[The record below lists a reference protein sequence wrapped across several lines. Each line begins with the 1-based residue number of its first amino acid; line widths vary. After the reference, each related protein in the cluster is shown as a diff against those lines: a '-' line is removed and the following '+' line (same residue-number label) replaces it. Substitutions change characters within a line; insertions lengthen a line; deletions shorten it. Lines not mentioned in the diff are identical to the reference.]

1 MTAIVFDKV
10 WKEYGDHVVLER
22 IDLVIAPRSFVALV
36 GPSGCG
42 KTTFLRMLLGEEA
55 PTRGRILI
63 GETPLKAEP
72 NSDRG
77 VVFQRYS
84 VFPHLTVLQNVMI
97 GAEFEQSRLFGK
109 LFGARRRAA
118 IDKAMALLTEV
129 GLAGHETKFP
139 AALSGGM
146 QQRLALAQALN
157 RRPKVLLL
165 DEPFGALDPGIR
177 ADIHVLMR
185 RMWNENDLTVVM
197 VTHDLSEAFR
207 LGTRVIAFE
216 RPRNRPEELERYG
229 ATLSKDLPQEAPPL
243 PPSSGATITKDF
255 EVWPRKVAAD
265 LNGAHPLS
273 SPETA
278 LPASAP
284 QSRDPVH

>member
-1 MTAIVFDKV
+1 MTTIVFDKV

-22 IDLVIAPRSFVALV
+22 IDLEIASRSFVALV

-55 PTRGRILI
+55 PTRGRILVD
-63 GETPLKAEP
+63 GKPLKVEP
-72 NSDRG
+72 DFDRG

-84 VFPHLTVLQNVMI
+84 VFPHLTVLQNVLV
-97 GAEFEQSRLFGK
+97 GREFEKSRFLGK
-109 LFGARRRAA
+109 LFGAKRREAVA
-118 IDKAMALLTEV
+118 EAMGLLDAV
-129 GLAGHETKFP
+129 GLRGHETKYP

-157 RRPKVLLL
+157 RRPKILLL

-177 ADIHVLMR
+177 ADIHVLIR
-185 RMWNENDLTVVM
+185 KIWNENNLTVVM

-229 ATLSKDLPQEAPPL
+229 ATLGTDTPGEAAKPSGPQP
-243 PPSSGATITKDF
+243 GASITRDF
-255 EVWPRKVAAD
+255 DVWPRKIAGAVGGAA
-265 LNGAHPLS
+265 
-273 SPETA
+273 
-278 LPASAP
+278 PATGKPSLAKAAE
-284 QSRDPVH
+284 

>member
-22 IDLVIAPRSFVALV
+22 IDLTIAPRAFVALV

-42 KTTFLRMLLGEEA
+42 KTTFLRMLLGEET
-55 PTRGRILI
+55 PTRGRILVD
-63 GETPLKAEP
+63 GKPLKAEP
-72 NSDRG
+72 NADRG

-84 VFPHLTVLQNVMI
+84 VFPHLTVLANVMV
-97 GAEFEQSRLFGK
+97 GREFEEAPILGK
-109 LFGARRRAA
+109 LFGLRRREAETE
-118 IDKAMALLTEV
+118 ALKLLDAV
-129 GLAGHETKFP
+129 GLKGHEKKYP
-139 AALSGGM
+139 AELSGGM

-157 RRPKVLLL
+157 RKPKILLL

-177 ADIHVLMR
+177 ADIHVLIR
-185 RMWNENDLTVVM
+185 RIWNENNLTVVM

-229 ATLSKDLPQEAPPL
+229 ATLDDVSLADAMSKA
-243 PPSSGATITKDF
+243 GASITRDF
-255 EVWPRKVAAD
+255 EVWPKKIATP
-265 LNGAHPLS
+265 LPNGHGAQLELEVGS
-273 SPETA
+273 T
-278 LPASAP
+278 
-284 QSRDPVH
+284 DGNKPVG